1 MEIRDYNGKGNWS
14 KEEITHRYK
23 KYCLELNFEKEFDL
37 SPVEYA
43 EGNIKWIH
51 PVMMKIIEGIEKG
64 DSACRKIGIEF
75 IEEDSKFPFGKT
87 LKSNAARALRRT
99 ALTRDEQERIRQR
112 LINMLIEGNVPHEYK
127 QYAKLLKKIGLGNYW
142 NEIESGIDKSNG
154 YVMKYIEYLKQ

>member
-1 MEIRDYNGKGNWS
+1 MEIRDYNGKGKWS
-14 KEEITHRYK
+14 KEEIIHRYK
-23 KYCLELNFEKEFDL
+23 KYCLELNIEKEFDL

-87 LKSNAARALRRT
+87 LKFNAARALRRT
-99 ALTRDEQERIRQR
+99 ALTRDEQERIRRR